1 MKPPRHNA
9 DRNAQYVRPKKHLG
23 QHFLTDMSVSVRIA
37 ELLSGHAGLDGI
49 PYKKVLEIG
58 PGTGVLTQYLLKDD
72 RFSLDVVEIDTESVT
87 YLKKNVPELKGHIIE
102 GDFLQMQ
109 PAQFYG
115 DTGEPFA
122 VIGNFPYNISSQIF
136 FKVLDMRDRV
146 PEVIGMLQHEVALRL
161 ASGPGN
167 RDYGILSVFLQ
178 AWYDV
183 TYEFKVGPE
192 VFNPPPKVH
201 SGVIRCRRNGV
212 SNLGCDERRFT
223 QVVKH
228 GFNQRR
234 KTLRNALKPLGI
246 TEAAASHPFMD
257 KRAEQLSVANF
268 VELTLL
274 MMPTTSDVA
283 QNVD

>member
-1 MKPPRHNA
+1 MKPPRYNA
-9 DRNAQYVRPKKHLG
+9 DRSAQYVRPKKHLG
-23 QHFLTDMSVSVRIA
+23 QHFLTDMSVSMRIA
-37 ELLSGHAGLDGI
+37 ELLSGHAGLDGV

-58 PGTGVLTQYLLKDD
+58 PGTGVLTQYLLTDK
-72 RFSLDVVEIDTESVT
+72 RFELDVVEIDTESVA

-102 GDFLQMQ
+102 GDFLQMK
-109 PAQFYG
+109 PADFYG
-115 DTGEPFA
+115 DTQEPFA

-146 PEVIGMLQHEVALRL
+146 PEVIGMLQREVAVRL

-183 TYEFKVGPE
+183 TYEFTVGPE

-212 SNLGCDERRFT
+212 NDLGCDERKFT

-246 TEAAASHPFMD
+246 TEAAADSPFMD
-257 KRAEQLSVANF
+257 KRAEQLSVADF
-268 VELTLL
+268 VALTNL
-274 MMPTTSDVA
+274 MKQEETE
-283 QNVD
+283 Q